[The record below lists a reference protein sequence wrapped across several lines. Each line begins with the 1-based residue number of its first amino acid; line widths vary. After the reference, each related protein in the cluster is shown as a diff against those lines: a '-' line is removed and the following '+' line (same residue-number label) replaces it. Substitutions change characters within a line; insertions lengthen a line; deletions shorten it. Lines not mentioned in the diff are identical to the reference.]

1 MSTTATQDQQEFA
14 DLPPPAEKAPGGNGQ
29 IRTNEQAERDGDYG
43 RQLLAMP
50 ERGPREPVVGLST
63 SSERGSWWRWFPL
76 FRRAG

>member
-1 MSTTATQDQQEFA
+1 MNTTASQGEKEFA

-50 ERGPREPVVGLST
+50 PRRPREPVVGLLT
-63 SSERGSWWRWFPL
+63 SPERRFWRRWFPSS
-76 FRRAG
+76 RRAG